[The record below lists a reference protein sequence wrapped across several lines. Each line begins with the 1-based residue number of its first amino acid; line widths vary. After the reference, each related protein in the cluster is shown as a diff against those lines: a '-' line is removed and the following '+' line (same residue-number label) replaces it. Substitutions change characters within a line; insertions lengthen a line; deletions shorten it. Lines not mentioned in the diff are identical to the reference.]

1 MRKYLNNKIKEND
14 SYTRQ
19 KEALA
24 SKKIA
29 LKAS

>member
-14 SYTRQ
+14 NYNRQ
-19 KEALA
+19 KEALS